1 MEKLGEEEKSHPEK
15 DSLVFRKKGERA
27 SVLGWGSRE
36 KKSKM
41 NGERRECV
49 LGGDGFRKN
58 RDKDK
63 KFEEEE
69 AARIKTY
76 IKKKLEESVVHQIY
90 VVCGRFSSTGNG
102 WRVSGRCLGNKR
114 PASGVVGLFA
124 QWRRLIQSTPP
135 SYSWLADNFVMDASP
150 RCQST
155 SLGII
160 N

>member
-1 MEKLGEEEKSHPEK
+1 
-15 DSLVFRKKGERA
+15 
-27 SVLGWGSRE
+27 
-36 KKSKM
+36 M
-41 NGERRECV
+41 NGERRRECV
-49 LGGDGFRKN
+49 LREDGLRKN

-69 AARIKTY
+69 AARIKHIYIY

-124 QWRRLIQSTPP
+124 Q
-135 SYSWLADNFVMDASP
+135 
-150 RCQST
+150 
-155 SLGII
+155 
-160 N
+160 

>member
-1 MEKLGEEEKSHPEK
+1 
-15 DSLVFRKKGERA
+15 
-27 SVLGWGSRE
+27 
-36 KKSKM
+36 M

-49 LGGDGFRKN
+49 LREDGFRKN

-90 VVCGRFSSTGNG
+90 VACGRFSSTGNG
-102 WRVSGRCLGNKR
+102 WCVSGRCLGNKR

-124 QWRRLIQSTPP
+124 Q
-135 SYSWLADNFVMDASP
+135 
-150 RCQST
+150 
-155 SLGII
+155 
-160 N
+160 